1 MRQGDMRQG
10 LIKIKDFNPNYKDE
24 VFNGE
29 DITGYSVYSDR
40 EEKIG
45 DIHDVLVDES
55 GRIRYFVIDTG
66 FWVFGKKVLL
76 PVGQARTDFGQHR
89 IYAVGMTEDQANR
102 LPEYNSDTVVD
113 YDYEERLRGVYRGA
127 DVQPATTYSR
137 DNYSYDYDQ
146 SLYGMNDKDH
156 QTLKLY
162 EERLIANKNRYKA
175 GEVAVGKRVETE
187 TASVAIPVEKER
199 VIIERTN
206 PTDTSPVAPGT
217 ADFREGEVARVEV
230 YEEQANVG
238 KEAFVREEVEVRKE
252 VERETVQASETVR
265 REELDVDVE
274 GRPNIRDV

>member
-1 MRQGDMRQG
+1 MRQG

-29 DITGYSVYSDR
+29 DIVGYSVYSDR
-40 EEKIG
+40 QEKIG

-55 GRIRYFVIDTG
+55 GKLRYFVIDTG

-76 PVGQARTDFGQHR
+76 PVGQAKTDFGQHR

-102 LPEYNSDTVVD
+102 LPEYDSNTVVD

-127 DVQPATTYSR
+127 GVQSTAHTR
-137 DNYSYDYDQ
+137 ENYSYDYDQ
-146 SLYGMNDKDH
+146 NLYGMNDADH

-175 GEVAVGKRVETE
+175 GEVAIGKRVETE
-187 TASVAIPVEKER
+187 TASVAVPIEKER

-206 PTDTSPVAPGT
+206 PTDTTPVTPGT

-238 KEAFVREEVEVRKE
+238 KQAFVREEVEVRKE
-252 VERETVQASETVR
+252 VERETVTSQEQVR

>member
-29 DITGYSVYSDR
+29 DIIGYSVYSDR

-55 GRIRYFVIDTG
+55 GRLRYFVIDTG

-76 PVGQARTDFGQHR
+76 PIGQARTDFGQHR
-89 IYAVGMTEDQANR
+89 IYAVGMTEDQANH

-113 YDYEERLRGVYRGA
+113 YDYEERLRGVYRGT
-127 DVQPATTYSR
+127 DVQPTTAYTR
-137 DNYSYDYDQ
+137 DDYSYDYDQ
-146 SLYGMNDKDH
+146 NLYGMNDANH

-175 GEVAVGKRVETE
+175 GEVAIGKKVETE

-199 VIIERTN
+199 VIIERTT
-206 PTDTSPVAPGT
+206 PTDTTPVTPGT
-217 ADFREGEVARVEV
+217 VDFREGEVARVEV
-230 YEEQANVG
+230 YEEKANVG

-274 GRPNIRDV
+274 GRPNLRDV